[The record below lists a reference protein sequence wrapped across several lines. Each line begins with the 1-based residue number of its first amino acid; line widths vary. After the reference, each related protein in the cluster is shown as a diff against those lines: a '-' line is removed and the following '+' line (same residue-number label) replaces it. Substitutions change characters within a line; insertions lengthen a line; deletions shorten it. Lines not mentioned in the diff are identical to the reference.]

1 MKMIIIVLFIFLKSF
16 IFEHL
21 LIHDYFIFLSYIRA
35 IMILKFHKLIK
46 LHREF
51 YKTEFSLKSN
61 IYFIPCIFHTF
72 YDTITIK

>member
-1 MKMIIIVLFIFLKSF
+1 MKTIIIVLFIFLKSF

-21 LIHDYFIFLSYIRA
+21 LIHDYTEFILYTCHHDS
-35 IMILKFHKLIK
+35 KFHKLIK